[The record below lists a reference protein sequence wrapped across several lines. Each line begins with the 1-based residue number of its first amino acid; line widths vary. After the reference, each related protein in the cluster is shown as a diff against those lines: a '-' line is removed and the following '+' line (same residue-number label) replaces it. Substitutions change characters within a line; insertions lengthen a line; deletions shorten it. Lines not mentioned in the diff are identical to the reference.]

1 NNKKFCFFRKAVIMS
16 LVDFNKKDMIID
28 TRFDFNNCV
37 SEEVFEKEMFDYI
50 DGLSNDLKKQ
60 LSNNKKTFNF

>member
-1 NNKKFCFFRKAVIMS
+1 MS